1 MGSKYFINSLL
12 KTYSIILISAV
23 TLFALLVSYNTS
35 QDKQRTAIDSVER
48 VANQL
53 ENIVTDNEK
62 KLDKVVANLMAS
74 SEMITS
80 MYQYFELEAAAY
92 LQKSLSEQKNNAF
105 LYLPRI
111 VTEMY
116 YLDDDIESVT
126 ISLNDYKEVYYST
139 KENKGGKK
147 YLHTPIRKNQ
157 VVYQKAIKDPNT
169 LSQIGIVS
177 IVFNDKELERIL
189 DNDKEKTSLQAAII
203 SDTKKLVY
211 YQGQY
216 RQDSVL
222 QQKIAANLEE
232 SSVISLKDLEKQ
244 YYIKSVHTSNDFEV
258 LAFISKK
265 EVNNES
271 MKSLFF
277 FLFVSAILDGILLF
291 GLRKTFKRYVI
302 QVEDIQKGT
311 NQVSNGNMEVRIEE
325 KTKQGELKDI
335 SHSINQMLDSINRN
349 IEDIYN
355 LEIKQK
361 DANMRALQSQIDPH
375 FLYNTLEYIR
385 MYAVSEGADE
395 LSNVVYVFG
404 SLLRNSIT
412 QEKVVT
418 IRHEL
423 EFCEKYAYLYQ
434 MRYRDRIAYGFQIEK
449 ELGEISIPKFSIQ
462 PLVENFFIHGI
473 DHTRKNNTISVKVSK
488 QDGYTC
494 ILIKDNGTGVH
505 EDKLKKINELLKT
518 PSSENQLESSI
529 GIHNVN
535 ARLRSFFGDTYSMR
549 LKTNPLGGLTIE
561 ILF

>member
-12 KTYSIILISAV
+12 KTYSIILIAAV

-35 QDKQRTAIDSVER
+35 QAKQRAAIDTVER

-53 ENIVTDNEK
+53 ENTVTDNEK
-62 KLDKVVANLMAS
+62 KLDKVVANLMAN

-80 MYQYFELEAAAY
+80 IYQYFELEPAAY
-92 LQKSLSEQKNNAF
+92 LQKSLSEQKNNTF

-116 YLDDDIESVT
+116 YMDDDIESVS

-139 KENKGGKK
+139 KNNKGGKK
-147 YLHTPIRKNQ
+147 YINVPVLKNQ
-157 VVYQKAIKDPNT
+157 VVYQKALKDPNT

-189 DNDKEKTSLQAAII
+189 DNDKEKNSLQVAII

-211 YQGQY
+211 YQG
-216 RQDSVL
+216 RNKKDASL
-222 QQKIAANLEE
+222 QKTIEGNLEE
-232 SSVISLKDLEKQ
+232 ASVISLRDLEQQ
-244 YYIKSVHTSNDFEV
+244 YYIKRVNTSNDFEV
-258 LAFISKK
+258 LAFVSKK
-265 EVNNES
+265 AVNKQS
-271 MKSLFF
+271 MQSLVF
-277 FLFVSAILDGILLF
+277 FLFVSAILDGILLY

-302 QVEDIQKGT
+302 QVEDIQKVT
-311 NQVSNGNMEVRIEE
+311 NQVSNGNMGIRIEE
-325 KTKQGELKDI
+325 NTKLGELKDI

-449 ELGEISIPKFSIQ
+449 ELGDISIPKFSIQ

-473 DHTRKNNTISVKVSK
+473 DHTRKNNTISVKVSR
-488 QDGYTC
+488 QDQHTC
-494 ILIKDNGTGVH
+494 ISIKDNGTGVQ
-505 EDKLKKINELLKT
+505 EDKLVKINEMLKT
-518 PSSENQLESSI
+518 PSSENKFESSI
-529 GIHNVN
+529 GIQNVN
-535 ARLRSFFGDTYSMR
+535 ARLRSYFGDTYSMT
-549 LKTNPLGGLTIE
+549 LKINPLGGLTIE

>member
-35 QDKQRTAIDSVER
+35 QDKQRTAIVSVER

-80 MYQYFELEAAAY
+80 MYQYFELEPAAY

-147 YLHTPIRKNQ
+147 YFHTPIRNNQ

-494 ILIKDNGTGVH
+494 ILIKDNGTGVY

>member
-1 MGSKYFINSLL
+1 
-12 KTYSIILISAV
+12 
-23 TLFALLVSYNTS
+23 
-35 QDKQRTAIDSVER
+35 
-48 VANQL
+48 
-53 ENIVTDNEK
+53 
-62 KLDKVVANLMAS
+62 
-74 SEMITS
+74 
-80 MYQYFELEAAAY
+80 
-92 LQKSLSEQKNNAF
+92 
-105 LYLPRI
+105 
-111 VTEMY
+111 
-116 YLDDDIESVT
+116 
-126 ISLNDYKEVYYST
+126 
-139 KENKGGKK
+139 
-147 YLHTPIRKNQ
+147 
-157 VVYQKAIKDPNT
+157 
-169 LSQIGIVS
+169 
-177 IVFNDKELERIL
+177 
-189 DNDKEKTSLQAAII
+189 
-203 SDTKKLVY
+203 
-211 YQGQY
+211 
-216 RQDSVL
+216 
-222 QQKIAANLEE
+222 
-232 SSVISLKDLEKQ
+232 
-244 YYIKSVHTSNDFEV
+244 
-258 LAFISKK
+258 
-265 EVNNES
+265 

-361 DANMRALQSQIDPH
+361 DANIRALQSQIDPH

-404 SLLRNSIT
+404 SLLRISIT

>member
-12 KTYSIILISAV
+12 KTYSIILIAAV

-53 ENIVTDNEK
+53 ENIVTYNEK
-62 KLDKVVANLMAS
+62 KLDKVVANLMAN
-74 SEMITS
+74 SEMVTS
-80 MYQYFELEAAAY
+80 IYQYFELEPAAY
-92 LQKSLSEQKNNAF
+92 LQKSLSEQKNNTF

-116 YLDDDIESVT
+116 YMDDDIESVS
-126 ISLNDYKEVYYST
+126 ISLNDYKEIYYST
-139 KENKGGKK
+139 KKNKGGKK
-147 YLHTPIRKNQ
+147 YSHVPILKKQ
-157 VVYQKAIKDPNT
+157 VVYQKALKDPNT

-189 DNDKEKTSLQAAII
+189 NNDKEKTSLQVAII

-211 YQGQY
+211 YQGRY
-216 RQDSVL
+216 RQDAML
-222 QQKIAANLEE
+222 QKKIEANLEE
-232 SSVISLKDLEKQ
+232 SSIISLKELEKQ
-244 YYIKSVHTSNDFEV
+244 YYIRSVHTSNDFEV

-265 EVNNES
+265 EVYKQS
-271 MKSLFF
+271 MQSLFF
-277 FLFVSAILDGILLF
+277 FLFASAILDGILLF

-302 QVEDIQKGT
+302 QVEDIQKVT
-311 NQVSNGNMEVRIEE
+311 NQVSTGNMEVRIKEN
-325 KTKQGELKDI
+325 TKQGELKDI

-434 MRYRDRIAYGFQIEK
+434 MRYRDRIAYGFQIDK
-449 ELGEISIPKFSIQ
+449 ELGDISIPKFSIQ
-462 PLVENFFIHGI
+462 PLVENFFMHGI
-473 DHTRKNNTISVKVSK
+473 DHTRKNNTISVKVAK
-488 QDGYTC
+488 QDQHTC
-494 ILIKDNGTGVH
+494 IIIKDNGTGVAK
-505 EDKLKKINELLKT
+505 EKIENINKLLKT
-518 PSSENQLESSI
+518 PSSENKLESSI

-535 ARLRSFFGDTYSMR
+535 ARLRSFFGETYSMT
-549 LKTNPLGGLTIE
+549 LKTNQLGGLTIE

>member
-80 MYQYFELEAAAY
+80 MYQYFELEPAAY
-92 LQKSLSEQKNNAF
+92 LQKSLSEQRNNAF

-147 YLHTPIRKNQ
+147 YFHTPIRNNQ

-222 QQKIAANLEE
+222 KQKIAANLEE

-494 ILIKDNGTGVH
+494 ILIKDNGTGVY

>member
-80 MYQYFELEAAAY
+80 MYQYFELEPAAY

-147 YLHTPIRKNQ
+147 YFHTPIRKNQ

-271 MKSLFF
+271 VKSLFF

>member
-147 YLHTPIRKNQ
+147 YLHTPIRNNQ

-462 PLVENFFIHGI
+462 PLVENFLYMGLIIQG
-473 DHTRKNNTISVKVSK
+473 KTI
-488 QDGYTC
+488 
-494 ILIKDNGTGVH
+494 
-505 EDKLKKINELLKT
+505 
-518 PSSENQLESSI
+518 QL
-529 GIHNVN
+529 V
-535 ARLRSFFGDTYSMR
+535 
-549 LKTNPLGGLTIE
+549 
-561 ILF
+561 

>member
-80 MYQYFELEAAAY
+80 MYQYFELEPAAY

-147 YLHTPIRKNQ
+147 YLHTPISTNQ

-189 DNDKEKTSLQAAII
+189 DNDKEKTSLQVAII

-216 RQDSVL
+216 RQDPVL
-222 QQKIAANLEE
+222 HQKIAANLEE
-232 SSVISLKDLEKQ
+232 SSVIRLKDLEKQ

-258 LAFISKK
+258 LAFNSKK
-265 EVNNES
+265 EVINES

-549 LKTNPLGGLTIE
+549 LMTNPLGGLTIE

>member
-1 MGSKYFINSLL
+1 LGSKYFINSLL

-80 MYQYFELEAAAY
+80 MYQYFELEPAAY
-92 LQKSLSEQKNNAF
+92 LQKSLSEQRNNAF

-147 YLHTPIRKNQ
+147 YFHTPIRNNQ

-222 QQKIAANLEE
+222 KQKIAANLEE

>member
-48 VANQL
+48 VANHL

-80 MYQYFELEAAAY
+80 MYQYFELEPAAY

-147 YLHTPIRKNQ
+147 YFHTPIRNNQ

>member
-12 KTYSIILISAV
+12 KTYSIILIAAV
-23 TLFALLVSYNTS
+23 TLFALIVSYNTS
-35 QDKQRTAIDSVER
+35 QTKQRTAMDTVER

-53 ENIVTDNEK
+53 ENSVTDNEK
-62 KLDKVVANLMAS
+62 KLDKSVANLMANS
-74 SEMITS
+74 DMITS
-80 MYQYFELEAAAY
+80 IYQYFELEPAAY
-92 LQKSLSEQKNNAF
+92 LQKSLSEQKNNTF

-116 YLDDDIESVT
+116 YMDDDIESIS

-139 KENKGGKK
+139 KSNKGGKK
-147 YLHTPIRKNQ
+147 YTHVPVLENQ
-157 VVYQKAIKDPNT
+157 VVYQKPLKDPNT

-189 DNDKEKTSLQAAII
+189 ANDKGKSSLQVAII

-211 YQGQY
+211 YQG
-216 RQDSVL
+216 RNKKDTLL
-222 QQKIAANLEE
+222 QKTIEGNLEE
-232 SSVISLKDLEKQ
+232 SSVINLRELEQ
-244 YYIKSVHTSNDFEV
+244 HYYIKRVNTSNDFGV
-258 LAFISKK
+258 LAFVSKK
-265 EVNNES
+265 TVTKES
-271 MKSLFF
+271 MQSLFF
-277 FLFVSAILDGILLF
+277 FLFASAILDGILLF

-302 QVEDIQKGT
+302 QVEDIQKVT
-311 NQVSNGNMEVRIEE
+311 NQVSNGNMEVRIVENA
-325 KTKQGELKDI
+325 KQGELKDI

-385 MYAVSEGADE
+385 MYAVSEGAEE

-449 ELGEISIPKFSIQ
+449 ELGDISIPKFSIQ
-462 PLVENFFIHGI
+462 PLVENFFVHGI

-488 QDGYTC
+488 QDQHTC
-494 ILIKDNGTGVH
+494 ILIKDNGTGVQ
-505 EDKLKKINELLKT
+505 EDKLMKINELLKT
-518 PSSENQLESSI
+518 PSSENKFESSI
-529 GIHNVN
+529 GIQNVN
-535 ARLRSFFGDTYSMR
+535 ARLRTYFGDTYSMT
-549 LKTNPLGGLTIE
+549 LKNNQLGGLTIE

>member
-1 MGSKYFINSLL
+1 LGSKYFINSLL
-12 KTYSIILISAV
+12 KTYSIILIAAV

-35 QDKQRTAIDSVER
+35 QAKQRAAIDTVER

-53 ENIVTDNEK
+53 ENTVTDNEK
-62 KLDKVVANLMAS
+62 KLDKVVANLMAN

-80 MYQYFELEAAAY
+80 IYQYFELEPAAY
-92 LQKSLSEQKNNAF
+92 LQKSLSEQKNNTF

-116 YLDDDIESVT
+116 YMDDDIESVS

-139 KENKGGKK
+139 KNNKGGKK
-147 YLHTPIRKNQ
+147 YINVPVLKNQ
-157 VVYQKAIKDPNT
+157 VVYQKALKDPNT

-189 DNDKEKTSLQAAII
+189 DNDKEKNSLQVAII

-211 YQGQY
+211 YQG
-216 RQDSVL
+216 RNKKDASL
-222 QQKIAANLEE
+222 QKTIEGNLEE
-232 SSVISLKDLEKQ
+232 ASVISLRDLEQQ
-244 YYIKSVHTSNDFEV
+244 YYIKRVNTSNDFEV
-258 LAFISKK
+258 LAFVSKK
-265 EVNNES
+265 AVNKQS
-271 MKSLFF
+271 MQSLVF
-277 FLFVSAILDGILLF
+277 FLFVSAILDGILLY

-302 QVEDIQKGT
+302 QVEDIQKVT
-311 NQVSNGNMEVRIEE
+311 NQVSNGNMGIRIEE
-325 KTKQGELKDI
+325 NTKLGELKDI

-449 ELGEISIPKFSIQ
+449 ELGDISIPKFSIQ

-473 DHTRKNNTISVKVSK
+473 DHTRKNNTISVKVSR
-488 QDGYTC
+488 QDQHTC
-494 ILIKDNGTGVH
+494 ISIKDNGTGVQ
-505 EDKLKKINELLKT
+505 EDKLVKINEMLKT
-518 PSSENQLESSI
+518 PSSENKFESSI
-529 GIHNVN
+529 GIQNVN
-535 ARLRSFFGDTYSMR
+535 ARLRSYFGDTYSMT
-549 LKTNPLGGLTIE
+549 LKINPLGGLTIE

>member
-147 YLHTPIRKNQ
+147 YLHTPIRNNQ

>member
-12 KTYSIILISAV
+12 KTYSIILIVAV

-35 QDKQRTAIDSVER
+35 QDKQSTAIDTVER

-62 KLDKVVANLMAS
+62 KLDKVVANLMANS
-74 SEMITS
+74 DMVTS
-80 MYQYFELEAAAY
+80 IYQYFELDPAAY
-92 LQKSLSEQKNNAF
+92 LQQSLSEQKNNSF

-116 YLDDDIESVT
+116 YMDDDIESVS
-126 ISLNDYKEVYYST
+126 ISLNDYKKIYYST

-147 YLHTPIRKNQ
+147 YTDIPVVENQ

-189 DNDKEKTSLQAAII
+189 DNDKEKSSLQVAII

-211 YQGQY
+211 YQG
-216 RQDSVL
+216 RNAHDKTL
-222 QQKIAANLEE
+222 RKTIEANLEE
-232 SSVISLKDLEKQ
+232 SSVISLKELEEK
-244 YYIKSVHTSNDFEV
+244 YYIKSVNTSNDFEV

-265 EVNNES
+265 EVHQQS
-271 MKSLFF
+271 MQSLFF
-277 FLFVSAILDGILLF
+277 FLFASAILDGILLF

-302 QVEDIQKGT
+302 QVEDIQKVT
-311 NQVSNGNMEVRIEE
+311 NQVSNGKMEFRIDESA
-325 KTKQGELKDI
+325 KQGELKDI
-335 SHSINQMLDSINRN
+335 ALSINQMLDSINRN

-418 IRHEL
+418 VRHEL

-449 ELGEISIPKFSIQ
+449 ELGDISIPKFSIQ
-462 PLVENFFIHGI
+462 PLVENFFVHGI
-473 DHTRKNNTISVKVSK
+473 DHTRKNNTISVKVSM
-488 QDGYTC
+488 QDQHTC
-494 ILIKDNGTGVH
+494 ILIKDNGTGVQAD
-505 EDKLKKINELLKT
+505 ELEKINELLRK
-518 PSSENQLESSI
+518 PSLENKLESSI

-535 ARLRSFFGDTYSMR
+535 ARLRSFFGDSYSMT
-549 LKTNPLGGLTIE
+549 LKNNHLGGLTIE

>member
-80 MYQYFELEAAAY
+80 MYQYFELEPAEY
-92 LQKSLSEQKNNAF
+92 LQKSLSEQKNNTF
-105 LYLPRI
+105 LYLPRM

-139 KENKGGKK
+139 KKNKGGKK
-147 YLHTPIRKNQ
+147 YFHTPIRNNQ

-189 DNDKEKTSLQAAII
+189 DNDKEKTSLQVAII

-216 RQDSVL
+216 RQDPVL

-232 SSVISLKDLEKQ
+232 SSVISLQELEKQ

-265 EVNNES
+265 EVNKES

-277 FLFVSAILDGILLF
+277 FLFASAILDGILLF
-291 GLRKTFKRYVI
+291 GLRKTFKRYVV

-449 ELGEISIPKFSIQ
+449 ELGDISIPKFSIQ

-488 QDGYTC
+488 QDGHTC
-494 ILIKDNGTGVH
+494 ILIKDNGTGVQ
-505 EDKLKKINELLKT
+505 EAKLKKINELLKT
-518 PSSENQLESSI
+518 PSPENQLDSSI

-535 ARLRSFFGDTYSMR
+535 ARLRSFFGDTYSMT